1 MRRAHELL
9 EQPTA
14 GRPTGLAELDRRL
27 GGGLP
32 AGAVVELTGPLS
44 SGKTSLAW
52 RIVAE
57 TARRGELVAY
67 IDPYGTLDGE
77 SAQAAGVL
85 LDRLLWIHWPVV
97 PDAADS
103 APSAPGQAA
112 SSDAPAVLER
122 ALKCADV
129 AARSGVFALV
139 VLDLQPPPEQR
150 PRQWPPAV
158 WFRLQRAVQGTE
170 TTLLVLSPVRL
181 AGSAARL
188 ALTLQRRESW
198 WRHGASRHSS
208 PRFEPE
214 ADSPPEIPAPP
225 GNRLQGW
232 EARAS
237 VWKGSHRDVVPIH
250 CRF

>member
-1 MRRAHELL
+1 M
-9 EQPTA
+9 
-14 GRPTGLAELDRRL
+14 
-27 GGGLP
+27 
-32 AGAVVELTGPLS
+32 VELTGPLS
-44 SGKTSLAW
+44 SGKSSLAW

-67 IDPYGTLDGE
+67 IDPYCALDGD
-77 SAQAAGVL
+77 SVQAAGVPA
-85 LDRLLWIHWPVV
+85 DRLLWIHWPPV
-97 PDAADS
+97 PTAEEPS
-103 APSAPGQAA
+103 PSAGGEGA
-112 SSDAPAVLER
+112 SSAAPGILEH

-150 PRQWPPAV
+150 PRQWPPSV

-181 AGSAARL
+181 AGGAARL
-188 ALTLQRRESW
+188 ALTLQRRKSW
-198 WRHGASRHSS
+198 WRHEVSRQSS
-208 PRFEPE
+208 LCFEPE
-214 ADSPPEIPAPP
+214 TGSAPGVPTPP

-232 EARAS
+232 ETQAS
-237 VWKGSHRDVVPIH
+237 LWKGSHRDVVPIH